1 VVPFVTQVLK
11 GGSGFEICKVVVSV
25 LDEQPRQQNR
35 GDPPNVFASARTS
48 VLAFGSFRLHTKT
61 FLILLSCC
69 SSDWALSFADANN
82 IHKVLIPGPDRP
94 L

>member
-1 VVPFVTQVLK
+1 
-11 GGSGFEICKVVVSV
+11 
-25 LDEQPRQQNR
+25 
-35 GDPPNVFASARTS
+35 